1 MTPLPFGS
9 CCRDLQDALEAPE
22 KKLLKVGA
30 EGILYLTVGTLR
42 TDMGTGWM
50 EQAIMFCPFCGTR
63 LQTEEEIL
71 MKAVQSEPT
80 VH

>member
-1 MTPLPFGS
+1 MRPFGS
-9 CCRDLQDALEAPE
+9 CCRDLKEALEAPE
-22 KKLLKVGA
+22 TKLLKVGP
-30 EGILYLTVGTLR
+30 EGILYLTVGTLQ

-63 LQTEEEIL
+63 LQTEAEIL
-71 MKAVQSEPT
+71 MKAVESAPT